1 VSKKT
6 VQEAVQPMVKKDKAF
21 NFTMKSEITRSSE
34 ETNWWA
40 FSEHSGREWKFHTES
55 MCSFPSIPWHQ
66 AMLSISHAAV
76 KCKTCNHKYAT

>member
-1 VSKKT
+1 VHTCACDFVSKKT

-40 FSEHSGREWKFHTES
+40 FSEHSGRE
-55 MCSFPSIPWHQ
+55 
-66 AMLSISHAAV
+66 
-76 KCKTCNHKYAT
+76 